1 MTRLAVR
8 RFPHEII
15 RARTGASMINEYG
28 EPSPGAVTHKALR
41 ANLQPVSR
49 QDLDLVGGDRLLE
62 RITAYVPGADSLL
75 AIRESAPGDKVMI
88 VDRGTF
94 VVESSA
100 SWDGSHTR
108 AVLLREE

>member
-28 EPSPGAVTHKALR
+28 EPIPGAVAHKALR

-49 QDLDLVGGDRLLE
+49 QDLDLIGGNRLLE
-62 RITAYVPGADSLL
+62 RVVAYVPGEDALL
-75 AIRESAPGDKVMI
+75 AIRETAPGDQVMI
-88 VDRGTF
+88 QDRGMF

-100 SWDGSHTR
+100 SWFGSHTR
-108 AVLLREE
+108 AILLREE